1 MRTSRRVWL
10 AICAALLAAG
20 FIAFAWRA
28 WPELLMFGGIVAV
41 AAWGFGRH
49 TRVKSRASPVEAA
62 VVDDAAAA
70 KQEHIA

>member
-1 MRTSRRVWL
+1 MRTSRRRWI

-20 FIAFAWRA
+20 LITFAWRA

-49 TRVKSRASPVEAA
+49 TRVKSHPKTVEAA
-62 VVDDAAAA
+62 VADDAPAVE
-70 KQEHIA
+70 QEHVA